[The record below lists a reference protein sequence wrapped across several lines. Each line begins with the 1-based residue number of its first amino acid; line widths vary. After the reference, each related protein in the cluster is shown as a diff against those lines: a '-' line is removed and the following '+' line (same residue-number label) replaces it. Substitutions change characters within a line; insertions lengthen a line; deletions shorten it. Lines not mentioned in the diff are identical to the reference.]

1 MKDNIFGDKYARCI
15 KNIGLSIAGLVQ
27 GTAGSYFALL
37 GYAFAFPDTEPG
49 MRDYEEDM
57 FLVPW
62 GYVMM
67 LIWVAVMI
75 FIIIALRKNRANF
88 ISFLLSWFV
97 GLIGC
102 VVFVL
107 VIH

>member
-1 MKDNIFGDKYARCI
+1 MRDVLKK
-15 KNIGLSIAGLVQ
+15 IGLSIAGLMQ

-57 FLVPW
+57 FFVPW

-67 LIWVAVMI
+67 LIWVAVML
-75 FIIIALRKNRANF
+75 FIIIALRKNKANM
-88 ISFLLSWFV
+88 ISFILSWFV

-102 VVFVL
+102 IIFVFV
-107 VIH
+107 IH

>member
-1 MKDNIFGDKYARCI
+1 MRDVLKK
-15 KNIGLSIAGLVQ
+15 IGLSIAGLMQ

-57 FLVPW
+57 FFVPW

-67 LIWVAVMI
+67 LIWVAVML
-75 FIIIALRKNRANF
+75 FIIIALRKNKANM
-88 ISFLLSWFV
+88 ISFILAWFV

-102 VVFVL
+102 IIFVFV
-107 VIH
+107 IH

>member
-1 MKDNIFGDKYARCI
+1 MVIYMRDRL
-15 KNIGLSIAGLVQ
+15 KNVGLSIAGLVQ
-27 GTAGSYFALL
+27 GTVGSYFALL

-57 FLVPW
+57 FFVPW

-67 LIWVAVMI
+67 LIWAAVMI
-75 FIIIALRKNRANF
+75 SIIIALRKNKSNIKF
-88 ISFLLSWFV
+88 FLFSWFA
-97 GLIGC
+97 GWIGC
-102 VVFVL
+102 IVFVF